1 MGQLESA
8 VCQACGQA
16 LPLDGRFCTHCGV
29 ERVAATQAPD
39 QETPPQGM
47 APGDLTWE
55 IDVGLLTNP
64 TLLRQFALVV
74 VGAGALMAL
83 LLSFLLA
90 VQGEW
95 ADIPM
100 MLGISALAA
109 GGLGLLMVLVILL
122 FFRNRFRVRFTVGDK
137 GVLFETADRRA
148 LAGNRLAMVLGV
160 LGNSPTTAGAGL
172 SAMAREDEFTGW
184 GAITEARYHPAWRG
198 ITLRNR
204 WRTVA
209 FVACTPENYD
219 QVAALVRRHVVQ
231 AAMGSAAVGPNPLPR
246 LLGRSLLVVLAALP
260 VFLLS
265 YPFELDL
272 LMPLIML
279 CFALATVWLIPFFG
293 WVVIVAA
300 LWIAAEILLIGLGV
314 RESIFA
320 WRGSYRTYEILDGG
334 DWFAL
339 ALAAAGLAYL
349 ILFSWQ
355 AARGR
360 IPSALMAD
368 EVEMEEP

>member
-1 MGQLESA
+1 MRQVDPAL
-8 VCQACGQA
+8 CRACGQA
-16 LPLDGRFCTHCGV
+16 LPPDGRFCAHCGV
-29 ERVAATQAPD
+29 ERLAA
-39 QETPPQGM
+39 QEAAAQGA

-148 LAGNRLAMVLGV
+148 LTGNRLAVALGV
-160 LGNSPTTAGAGL
+160 LGNSPAAAGAGL
-172 SAMAREDEFTGW
+172 SAMAREDAFTGW
-184 GAITEARYHPAWRG
+184 GAIAEARYHPAWRG

-209 FVACTPENYD
+209 FVACTPDNYE
-219 QVAALVRRHVVQ
+219 QVAARVRQRVVP
-231 AAMGSAAVGPNPLPR
+231 AAMGSAAVGPSPLPR
-246 LLGRSLLVVLAALP
+246 LLGRTLLVVVAALP
-260 VFLLS
+260 VFLLP

-279 CFALATVWLIPFFG
+279 CFALATVWLIPFLG
-293 WVVIVAA
+293 WVVIAAA
-300 LWIAAEILLIGLGV
+300 LWIAAEVLLIALGV

-349 ILFSWQ
+349 ILFSWR
-355 AARGR
+355 AVRGR

-368 EVEMEEP
+368 EAEMEEP